1 MFLGVEK
8 KAQMKVNIGLTFVG
22 WLEIILQMNANIAAS
37 LQDVSK
43 NIFAN
48 MSVIAALACH
58 YWSAYN

>member
-37 LQDVSK
+37 LQDVKVRIS
-43 NIFAN
+43 
-48 MSVIAALACH
+48 SLTC
-58 YWSAYN
+58 